1 MHNPEADDAL
11 AEGGP
16 IAQTLRPIRG
26 RLVLAALLSGAGS
39 VLALAPLA
47 GIAHI
52 ARLALADGTAA
63 LPAADAWRVIAL
75 CLASLFA
82 GLVLVS
88 AGELVAHL
96 ADNRLTHHLRLAAMR
111 RLARVPLGW
120 FTGRASGQVKQALQD
135 DVSTL
140 HELTAHFYTTVG
152 RSAGTVAASAI
163 YLLAMD
169 WRMALVS
176 FLPFGIFFLVMR
188 HAIQASGA
196 HMAAFG
202 AGLARINNA
211 VVEFV
216 NGIPVV
222 KAFGANGRSHGRYR
236 EAVDGFTDAFLG
248 FARPLVSARANANA
262 LIAPVAV
269 LGVVLAF
276 GTLFAALGWMAPVD
290 VLPFALVAPGIGAPL
305 QLLSFNLHALNH
317 ATGAAQRVQ
326 ALLRTPVLEQP
337 AAGQC
342 GQPRG
347 CEVRFEGVGHAYES
361 GNAVLAAID
370 FTLRPGTVTA
380 IVGASGAG
388 KSTLARLL
396 LRFFDPNEGRITL
409 GGVDLRHM
417 ESAQLYRHLAFVL
430 QEVRLVH
437 ASVRENVAMGRPLAG
452 MQEIEEAARAAQIH
466 ERILAL
472 PRGYDSVIGED
483 AQLSGGEQQR
493 VSIARAVL
501 LDAPVLVLDEP
512 TAAAD
517 AESEAAIQG
526 ALSRL
531 AAGRTLLV
539 IAHRLDTVMHADQI
553 LVLEGGTIRER
564 GRHAE
569 LLALGGR
576 YARLWALGG
585 YESPPA
591 QPQPSTPVLAPELP
605 PC

>member
-1 MHNPEADDAL
+1 MHSPEADDAQ
-11 AEGGP
+11 AGPGP
-16 IAQTLRPIRG
+16 IAQTLQPIRAQ
-26 RLVLAALLSGAGS
+26 LVLAALLSFAGA

-52 ARLALADGTAA
+52 ARLALADGGMV
-63 LPAADAWRVIAL
+63 AADAWRVIAL
-75 CLASLFA
+75 CLVCLFA
-82 GLVLVS
+82 GMALVS

-96 ADNRLTHHLRLAAMR
+96 ADNRLTHGLRLSAMQ

-120 FTGRASGQVKQALQD
+120 FTERASGQVKQAMQD
-135 DVSTL
+135 DVATL

-152 RSAGTVAASAI
+152 RGAGTVAASAV
-163 YLLAMD
+163 YLVAMD

-176 FLPFGIFFLVMR
+176 ALPFGIFFLVMR
-188 HAIQASGA
+188 HAMRASSA
-196 HMAAFG
+196 HMPAFG

-216 NGIPVV
+216 HGIPVV
-222 KAFGANGRSHGRYR
+222 KAFGASGRAHGSYR

-276 GTLFAALGWMAPVD
+276 GTLFTALGWMAPVD
-290 VLPFALVAPGIGAPL
+290 VLPFALVAPGISAPL

-337 AAGQC
+337 AADQC
-342 GQPRG
+342 RLPQG
-347 CEVRFEGVGHAYES
+347 CEVRFEGVGHAYEA
-361 GNAVLAAID
+361 GHDVLKGMD

-380 IVGASGAG
+380 VVGASGAG

-409 GGVDLRHM
+409 GGVDLRQI
-417 ESAQLYRHLAFVL
+417 ETAQLYRHLAFVL
-430 QEVRLVH
+430 QDVRLVH
-437 ASVRENVAMGRPLAG
+437 ASVRENIALGRPSASA
-452 MQEIEEAARAAQIH
+452 QEVEEAARAAHIH

-472 PRGYDSVIGED
+472 SRGYDSVIGED

-493 VSIARAVL
+493 LSIARAVL

-517 AESEAAIQG
+517 AESEAAIQE

-553 LVLEGGTIRER
+553 LVVEGGAIRER

-585 YESPPA
+585 YES
-591 QPQPSTPVLAPELP
+591 QPSQSLPSTPALAPELP

>member
-1 MHNPEADDAL
+1 MHSPEADDAQ
-11 AEGGP
+11 AGPGP
-16 IAQTLRPIRG
+16 IAQTLQPIRAQ
-26 RLVLAALLSGAGS
+26 LVLAALLSFAGA

-52 ARLALADGTAA
+52 ARLALADGGMV
-63 LPAADAWRVIAL
+63 AADAWRVIAL
-75 CLASLFA
+75 CLVCLFA
-82 GLVLVS
+82 GMALVS

-96 ADNRLTHHLRLAAMR
+96 ADNRLTHGLRLSAMQ

-120 FTGRASGQVKQALQD
+120 FTERASGQVKQAMQD
-135 DVSTL
+135 DVATL

-152 RSAGTVAASAI
+152 RGAGTVAASAV
-163 YLLAMD
+163 YLVAMD

-176 FLPFGIFFLVMR
+176 ALPFGIFFLVMR
-188 HAIQASGA
+188 HAMQASSA
-196 HMAAFG
+196 HMPAFG

-216 NGIPVV
+216 HGIPVV
-222 KAFGANGRSHGRYR
+222 KAFGASGRAHGSYR

-276 GTLFAALGWMAPVD
+276 GTLFTALGWMAPVD
-290 VLPFALVAPGIGAPL
+290 VLPFALVAPGISAPL

-337 AAGQC
+337 AAHQC
-342 GQPRG
+342 RLPQG
-347 CEVRFEGVGHAYES
+347 CEVRFEGVGHAYEA
-361 GNAVLAAID
+361 GHDVLKGMD

-380 IVGASGAG
+380 VVGASGAG

-409 GGVDLRHM
+409 GGVDLRQI
-417 ESAQLYRHLAFVL
+417 ETLQLYRHLAFVL
-430 QEVRLVH
+430 QDVRLVH
-437 ASVRENVAMGRPLAG
+437 ASVRENIALGRPSASA
-452 MQEIEEAARAAQIH
+452 QEVEEAARAAHIH

-493 VSIARAVL
+493 LSIARAVL

-517 AESEAAIQG
+517 AESEAAIQE

-553 LVLEGGTIRER
+553 LVVEGGAIRER
-564 GRHAE
+564 GSHAE
-569 LLALGGR
+569 LLALCGR

-585 YESPPA
+585 YES
-591 QPQPSTPVLAPELP
+591 QPSQSLPSTPALAPELP